1 MRTGNL
7 MPQMLKKKLPNGA
20 KLLNA
25 NRAPRSLLNIR
36 ESNSTRIGGGQSEF
50 YNLWSNLLQTR
61 SGSDFSENKTET
73 NIRTEKPIASFDVK
87 NPDAEGTAL
96 AKSKLPE
103 ETERED
109 DFAVSDKDKS
119 KSVEIKS
126 DAEIASKLTG
136 DPSVIKSIIQFSLN
150 RLSEDGKLNPQIASK
165 SGNIIKVEFGLL
177 RSLAIGKTGGGI
189 LSAES
194 DPKSIQKNI
203 QQPQGIK
210 GELFFKFTAEEGWEA
225 VAEPA
230 KIEQVLK
237 GKIFKAMPQLKI
249 EIQPVAMQ
257 TEKTT
262 GLTGSEEKF
271 QQGQKGVLKDG
282 VSSEGLQQGKATEFL
297 RLSLKLPQSVRSAA
311 EAAHVEKGQVNAAN
325 NASRNQVSASGEGN
339 AEVKQFLKLTYFVK
353 SVQETGA
360 ESLQTNVQAEGK
372 GVAAQDATN
381 LNIQNINSDK
391 SPQTLLFKDQKFLK
405 IESLTRLG
413 QEANALNL
421 QNHAAKVFQ
430 IKSQNV
436 SPVMIKLADEIQ
448 QMIEQ
453 IKNVQQKR
461 TGDLQLRFE
470 NTPLGKIDLHFQQKE
485 NKVTVYV
492 ESEQVRGELVKLS
505 STIQNNLVQKGIV
518 IGGIQVNVGQFKSS
532 SHHENEMQRRKIKT
546 SDHIISGKEDSS
558 YEPNTTLISRNF
570 GYNTMEITA

>member
-1 MRTGNL
+1 M
-7 MPQMLKKKLPNGA
+7 
-20 KLLNA
+20 
-25 NRAPRSLLNIR
+25 NIR
-36 ESNSTRIGGGQSEF
+36 ESNSTRMGGGQSEF

-61 SGSDFSENKTET
+61 SGSDFSGNKTET
-73 NIRTEKPIASFDVK
+73 NIRTEKPIASFEVK
-87 NPDAEGTAL
+87 NPDAEDAAL
-96 AKSKLPE
+96 VKSKLPE
-103 ETERED
+103 KAGRED
-109 DFAVSDKDKS
+109 DLEIPGKDES
-119 KSVEIKS
+119 KSGEIKS

-150 RLSEDGKLNPQIASK
+150 RLSEEGKLNPQIASK
-165 SGNIIKVEFGLL
+165 SGNIIKVEFGLPG
-177 RSLAIGKTGGGI
+177 SSVKGKAGEGI

-194 DPKSIQKNI
+194 NAKSIQKNVP
-203 QQPQGIK
+203 QPQGVK
-210 GELFFKFTAEEGWEA
+210 GELFFKFTAEEGWQA
-225 VAEPA
+225 VTEPA
-230 KIEQVLK
+230 EIEQALK
-237 GKIFKAMPQLKI
+237 GKISKAMPQLKI
-249 EIQPVAMQ
+249 EIQPVAKQ
-257 TEKTT
+257 AEKTT
-262 GLTGSEEKF
+262 GLTGSEEEF
-271 QQGQKGVLKDG
+271 QPGQKTVLKDG
-282 VSSEGLQQGKATEFL
+282 APSEVSQQGKATEFL
-297 RLSLKLPQSVRSAA
+297 SLRLKLPQSARSAA
-311 EAAHVEKGQVNAAN
+311 GAAHVEKGQVNAAN

-360 ESLQTNVQAEGK
+360 EALQTNIQADGK
-372 GVAAQDATN
+372 VITTQDATN

-405 IESLTRLG
+405 IESLTRLS
-413 QEANALNL
+413 QEANGLNL

-492 ESEQVRGELVKLS
+492 ESEQVRSELLKLS
-505 STIQNNLVQKGIV
+505 SAIQNNLVQKGIV
-518 IGGIQVNVGQFKSS
+518 IGGFQVNVGQFKSS
-532 SHHENEMQRRKIKT
+532 SQHENGTQRRKIKT
-546 SDHIISGKEDSS
+546 SDNIISGKEGSS
-558 YEPNTTLISRNF
+558 YEPNTTIISRNF